1 MASARPIL
9 LLFATVL
16 HACGG
21 DSTPV
26 DPSVPTTIT
35 VTPSEVSF
43 VSVGD
48 TEQLSARVFDQ
59 HGSAMAGV
67 RVQWVSL
74 HPTVARVEIG
84 SGLVTSSGNGTTTVT
99 ARAGGVAGQAS
110 ATVLQEATGIET
122 ARGDGQEGF
131 FNEPLPVSPAA
142 RVVDANGHPAK
153 DITVAFEVTSGGGA
167 VSETSVV
174 TGIDGIAETTWTLGA
189 DSTQTLMAT
198 AAGMTAEFTVSA
210 IDAPPHHPV
219 RLPGLGPGY
228 GGIRARP

>member
-1 MASARPIL
+1 MASARPVS

-16 HACGG
+16 YACGG

-142 RVVDANGHPAK
+142 RVVDANGHRAK

-167 VSETSVV
+167 V
-174 TGIDGIAETTWTLGA
+174 
-189 DSTQTLMAT
+189 
-198 AAGMTAEFTVSA
+198 F
-210 IDAPPHHPV
+210 
-219 RLPGLGPGY
+219 
-228 GGIRARP
+228 GGIRGHRHRWNCRDHLDPGRRLDADAHGQGRRDDRRVHRDRH